1 VNGETGMERMTKQLA
16 DARECGVYQLVRKP
30 GEVER
35 AAEEA
40 GLAVFRIDIGHA
52 KSKKDFLGHVAR
64 ALEFPDWFGGN
75 WDALNDCLTDLD
87 WLSIETGYVLIL
99 ENSEHFGARI
109 PQEFEKAIT
118 VFAAAAEYWKSQ
130 ERPFWAFIE
139 VSSKWDSRLRKWPM

>member
-1 VNGETGMERMTKQLA
+1 MERMTKQLA

-30 GEVER
+30 EEVER

-99 ENSEHFGARI
+99 ENSEHYGTRH
-109 PQEFEKAIT
+109 PQEFEKARA
-118 VFAAAAEYWKSQ
+118 VFASAAEYWKSQ
-130 ERPFWAFIE
+130 NLPFWVFVEASE
-139 VSSKWDSRLRKWPM
+139 KWDSGLPQWPLK